1 VSVYDANE
9 GEIVAVA
16 PDGVTVRWLT
26 DPKKTLRAYALQG
39 YLSPKLFF
47 VRWGDRRYLIPEGQ
61 MPKLIAHYNQGGKAR
76 GTLWDMPLKRDPLPQ
91 NGSPQEQAVPPGR
104 PELPANFAKYILDRP
119 TRLTVRAAKVADRR
133 DGADIEKPPIIQGE
147 VELVTQPHAQIL
159 VGAEIDWF
167 SDVFSGSITIEKV
180 DNTKLSGKFTGMF
193 RTAAA
198 RLPPAGSEI
207 ILPGAAPD
215 AQ

>member
-1 VSVYDANE
+1 
-9 GEIVAVA
+9 
-16 PDGVTVRWLT
+16 
-26 DPKKTLRAYALQG
+26 
-39 YLSPKLFF
+39 
-47 VRWGDRRYLIPEGQ
+47 
-61 MPKLIAHYNQGGKAR
+61 
-76 GTLWDMPLKRDPLPQ
+76 MPLKRDPLLQ

-104 PELPANFAKYILDRP
+104 PELPANFAKYIVDRP

-133 DGADIEKPPIIQGE
+133 DGTDIEKPPIIQGE
-147 VELVTQPHAQIL
+147 VELVTQPDAQIL

-167 SDVFSGSITIEKV
+167 SDVFSGSITIDKV